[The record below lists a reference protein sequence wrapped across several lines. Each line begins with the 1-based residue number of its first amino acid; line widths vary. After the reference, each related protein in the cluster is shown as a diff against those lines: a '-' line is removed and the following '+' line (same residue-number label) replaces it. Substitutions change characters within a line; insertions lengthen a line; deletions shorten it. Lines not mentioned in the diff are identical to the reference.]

1 MRDSL
6 GSGSLRLESK
16 LILMIPIEKEF
27 PYFWIQNSLTKFERK
42 RRNINWSGLIRE
54 NFIVFFLFDK
64 QNQPVAPVTRIN
76 EVRLQGVRCKILKLL
91 YIHIL
96 NILLT
101 DFVRESIF
109 RASLSRIKG
118 IGDVHDIILIDELE
132 GLYPAPVQE

>member
-1 MRDSL
+1 M
-6 GSGSLRLESK
+6 
-16 LILMIPIEKEF
+16 
-27 PYFWIQNSLTKFERK
+27 
-42 RRNINWSGLIRE
+42 
-54 NFIVFFLFDK
+54 
-64 QNQPVAPVTRIN
+64 APVTRIN